1 MLDPTE
7 FGKAMAAIVREAQAP
22 LLARIAVL
30 EARQLERGE
39 KGDRGEQGIA
49 GVGEKGE
56 KGDTGE
62 RGPQGEKG
70 DAGPSGEKGEQ
81 GARGEAGSMGERGAA
96 GEKGEQG
103 PAGRD
108 ADPIEVR
115 EVVAELLRAP
125 EIKTL
130 VDLHVAEAV
139 QKYFE
144 ANPVRHGTNGENG
157 KPGERGEK
165 GEQGTK
171 GDAGI
176 DGVGLA
182 GAMIDRD
189 GCLIVTTTK
198 GDAIKL
204 GAVVGKNGDAG
215 KDGADFSNASIDY
228 DGERTLT
235 IRGAGGE
242 IVKRL
247 PIPMDAGY
255 WRDGMEV
262 EKGDIVTHAGNA
274 WIAIADTKEKPC
286 LENKDAW
293 RLFARKG
300 RDGVDG
306 TAGRNLGPAPPVK
319 LNA

>member
-1 MLDPTE
+1 MLDPAE

-22 LLARIAVL
+22 LLARIAAL
-30 EARQLERGE
+30 EARQIERGE

-56 KGDTGE
+56 RGEKGDPGE

-70 DAGPSGEKGEQ
+70 
-81 GARGEAGSMGERGAA
+81 ERGM
-96 GEKGEQG
+96 
-103 PAGRD
+103 D
-108 ADPIEVR
+108 AEPIEVT

-139 QKYFE
+139 QKHFE
-144 ANPVRHGTNGENG
+144 ANPVRHGKDGQDG

-165 GEQGTK
+165 GEHGTK
-171 GDAGI
+171 GEAGA

-182 GAMIDRD
+182 GAMIDRE

-204 GAVVGKNGDAG
+204 GAVVGKNGDPG
-215 KDGADFSNASIDY
+215 KDGVDFSNASIDY
-228 DGERTLT
+228 DGARTLT

-255 WRDGMEV
+255 WRDGMSC

-274 WIAIADTKEKPC
+274 WIAVAETKAKPC
-286 LENKDAW
+286 LESKEW

-300 RDGVDG
+300 RDGTDG
-306 TAGRNLGPAPPVK
+306 RAGRDLGPAPPVK